1 MQDGGVPGWRQ
12 VHGGSTADFRVK
24 RWMVVTNGERM
35 NWLQRFERHKVGY
48 SYLAL
53 ALYLL
58 LNNSI
63 NATSVWMEHNRQP
76 GNLLPLW
83 EPFLWE
89 YSSMLATLLLSP
101 LLYWWFDRHPLRLTQ
116 LRVLLLAHVL
126 GSVLFSL
133 AHTGLMVACRE
144 LVYGLLGQG
153 YDFGPWLRE
162 LIYEY
167 RKDAW
172 GYLFFLGL
180 YQLLQFVYHRL
191 TGDATLISGDD
202 ELSNQPAQITDAQ
215 LTPTP
220 IIPASN
226 APQHFLVKKL
236 DREFLVAISDIE
248 WLEACGNY
256 VNLHSKGRIYPLRA
270 TLAQTMAQ
278 LEIQAGEQRR
288 ADPATAE
295 RDRGR
300 LRDQLRRQPPAYRPS
315 ELSTQRRWRTGAE
328 KRPATGIV
336 EAL

>member
-1 MQDGGVPGWRQ
+1 M
-12 VHGGSTADFRVK
+12 
-24 RWMVVTNGERM
+24 TNGERM
-35 NWLQRFERHKVGY
+35 NWLERFERHKVLY

-76 GNLLPLW
+76 GSTLQLW

-89 YSSMLATLLLSP
+89 YSSMLATLILSP
-101 LLYWWFDRHPLRLTQ
+101 CLFWWFDRHPLRLTQ
-116 LRVLLLAHVL
+116 LRALLLAHLL
-126 GSVLFSL
+126 GSLIFSL
-133 AHTGLMVACRE
+133 AHTGLMVGCRE
-144 LVYGLLGQG
+144 LVYGLLGG
-153 YDFGPWLRE
+153 DYDFGPWLRE
-162 LIYEY
+162 LFYEY

-202 ELSNQPAQITDAQ
+202 ELVAVPADEHSKTDIYASSEVLVNDTEPNITAAQQASVAAATAPTVVRSNT
-215 LTPTP
+215 
-220 IIPASN
+220 
-226 APQHFLVKKL
+226 PQHFLVKKL

-270 TLAQTMAQ
+270 TLAQTMMQ
-278 LEIQAGEQRR
+278 LEIQGFSRIHRSFAVNHRHIDNISYQPSGDGELVLKNGQQLALSRRFKEQFRTRFQAGN
-288 ADPATAE
+288 
-295 RDRGR
+295 
-300 LRDQLRRQPPAYRPS
+300 
-315 ELSTQRRWRTGAE
+315 
-328 KRPATGIV
+328 
-336 EAL
+336 

>member
-1 MQDGGVPGWRQ
+1 MQ
-12 VHGGSTADFRVK
+12 HGGAQEPRQAPGGSAVDFRVK
-24 RWMVVTNGERM
+24 RWMVVTNGERI
-35 NWLQRFERHKVGY
+35 NWLQKFERHKLLY

-63 NATSVWMEHNRQP
+63 NATSVWMEHHRQP
-76 GNLLPLW
+76 DNPLPLW

-101 LLYWWFDRHPLRLTQ
+101 LLFWWFDRHPLRLTQ
-116 LRVLLLAHVL
+116 LRVLLLAHLL

-144 LVYGLLGQG
+144 LVYGLLGHG

-162 LIYEY
+162 LFYEY

-172 GYLFFLGL
+172 GYLFFLGS

-202 ELSNQPAQITDAQ
+202 ELSDQPAKIADARQ
-215 LTPTP
+215 NPTP
-220 IIPASN
+220 IIPVSN
-226 APQHFLVKKL
+226 TPQHFLVKKL
-236 DREFLVAISDIE
+236 DREFLVAIHDIE
-248 WLEACGNY
+248 WLEASGNY

-270 TLAQTMAQ
+270 TLNQTMLQ
-278 LEIQAGEQRR
+278 LEIQGFSRIHRSFAVNHRHIDNISYQPSGDGELLLKNGQQLALSRR
-288 ADPATAE
+288 FKEQFRT
-295 RDRGR
+295 RF
-300 LRDQLRRQPPAYRPS
+300 QPGS
-315 ELSTQRRWRTGAE
+315 
-328 KRPATGIV
+328 
-336 EAL
+336 